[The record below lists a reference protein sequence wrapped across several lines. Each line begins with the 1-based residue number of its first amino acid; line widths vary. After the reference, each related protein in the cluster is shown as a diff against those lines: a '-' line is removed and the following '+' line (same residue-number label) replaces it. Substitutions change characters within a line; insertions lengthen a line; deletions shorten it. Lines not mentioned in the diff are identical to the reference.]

1 MIFFLSRFNKTKFIE
16 DISYTTFSKIVSV
29 IVGFIIKIVIA
40 RLLTKEDFGIISVLT
55 SISAYFDMIADFS
68 THSITQRN
76 IINNKEDC
84 SKHYFIYVNTKIIT
98 MLISVVL
105 FVITAFLLGYFQ
117 YKLIICIIVSTM
129 IINVLYIMPIVLLEA
144 FENFKLY
151 SKIMIYIAF
160 VNFIFQCSFLYFLR
174 SAEALFISLFFISL
188 SSLYICYKMV
198 GFEFNMIYHFKKV
211 KFLDIKKLI
220 QEAFPIFIGNF
231 FYMLYY
237 RIDTI
242 MIEKMVGLESA
253 AEYNLGFTIAN
264 QLLEILWVQFIV
276 VFYPRMVQM
285 YNESLVRLSSLME
298 QIFIILIFIYLLV
311 FLTSYYLSGYIFGYI
326 FGAEYKNAGT
336 IFTYITVAVFF
347 TSVFSLYYRI
357 LVIANKQYV
366 YLYVMGFGA
375 VINFLLNLYFIYI
388 YKEFGAIIT
397 TIIVNAM
404 IFFIVRYKANI
415 ILRRVNV

>member
-1 MIFFLSRFNKTKFIE
+1 MIFFISRFNKTKFIE
-16 DISYTTFSKIVSV
+16 DIGYTTFSKIVSV
-29 IVGFIIKIVIA
+29 IVGFIIKIVMA

-76 IINNKEDC
+76 IINNKKDC
-84 SKHYFIYVNTKIIT
+84 AKHYFIYVNTKIIT

-105 FVITAFLLGYFQ
+105 FIITAFLLGYFQ
-117 YKLIICIIVSTM
+117 YKLIICIMVSTM

-174 SAEALFISLFFISL
+174 SAEALFISLFFVSL
-188 SSLYICYKMV
+188 SGLCVCYKIV
-198 GFEFNMIYHFKKV
+198 GLDFKVIYHLQKV

-264 QLLEILWVQFIV
+264 QLLEILWVQFII

-285 YNESLVRLSSLME
+285 YNESKSELLLILKQISIVLGGIYSLMFL
-298 QIFIILIFIYLLV
+298 ISFFISNYVFKYL
-311 FLTSYYLSGYIFGYI
+311 FGVAYQSS
-326 FGAEYKNAGT
+326 AN
-336 IFTYITVAVFF
+336 IFTYMIIAMFF

-357 LVIANKQYV
+357 LIIANKQYV

-375 VINFLLNLYFIYI
+375 IVNFLLNLYFIYI

-404 IFFIVRYKANI
+404 IFFIARYKANI